1 LRYPDSDNDNKG
13 NAMNFI
19 LFLIIGAVAGWLAG
33 NIMKGR
39 GFGVLGNIVVG
50 IVGSFLGGMLF
61 GALGLKAFGLI
72 GSLITATVG
81 AVVLLYLIS
90 LVKKA

>member
-1 LRYPDSDNDNKG
+1 
-13 NAMNFI
+13 MNFI
-19 LFLIIGAVAGWLAG
+19 MFLIIGALAGWLAG

-61 GALGLKAFGLI
+61 GALGLTAFGFI
-72 GSLITATVG
+72 GSLVTATVG

-90 LVKKA
+90 LIKR